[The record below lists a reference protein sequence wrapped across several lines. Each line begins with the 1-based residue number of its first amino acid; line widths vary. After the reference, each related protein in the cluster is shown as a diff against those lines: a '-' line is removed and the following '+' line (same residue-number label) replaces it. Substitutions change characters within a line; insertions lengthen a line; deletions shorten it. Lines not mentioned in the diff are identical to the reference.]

1 MVETKTDIIN
11 KINDLNDSDLE
22 RVRSLIKSINIDSNS
37 QKNEQI
43 PIFPF
48 LIIAMIIGFFT
59 KDMDNFTIKL
69 YIGIAILLITTIY
82 NVNNISFSPDD
93 GNMKKILMFII
104 LFFILIHLSPIIRH
118 ERYNNNNPQWN
129 TLNSII
135 FEDQKNHITNKFLLL
150 TLLIIPAIL
159 IYLEFFKNGDGKKN
173 KLTRGI
179 ILAWLAIFVVYIFN
193 VPEGKQLTSEQ
204 RETMYQQFIF
214 KYTAFTVIFFLILNS
229 SSGNSSIPTKYNLVI
244 ALILVII
251 ANVTSRILNRS
262 TDGEEGSVLT
272 PSRIPESIQIF
283 ITIAVLILVTVFI
296 STFPINNYKSL
307 RYLAPIFLLLV
318 NILIICFAYIPDLV
332 PPIVLTIIIGI
343 IIFMLT
349 FVIGSRTIDN
359 HYMLILLSVIIT
371 GVSCYFI
378 YTKMIK
384 DKLNIMVDGSWK
396 GVNEYT
402 ESQNVYG
409 TDAGSGQQVD
419 ALWKIRISDIIDL
432 LLHISA
438 QIIVLYLIARCLDVR
453 SNASRNKSIIILIAI
468 SLFVGVSLLPML
480 SPIVLAFT
488 GLGTVTSLADPQSR
502 ANLLQSLRNIG
513 QKTIE
518 SSDVDNF
525 LLREIKEKLKIM
537 NNIQAENLLSNLD
550 DTKKGGGRNN
560 NKYKK

>member
-229 SSGNSSIPTKYNLVI
+229 SSGNSSIPTKYNLAI

>member
-229 SSGNSSIPTKYNLVI
+229 SNGNSSIPTKYNLVI